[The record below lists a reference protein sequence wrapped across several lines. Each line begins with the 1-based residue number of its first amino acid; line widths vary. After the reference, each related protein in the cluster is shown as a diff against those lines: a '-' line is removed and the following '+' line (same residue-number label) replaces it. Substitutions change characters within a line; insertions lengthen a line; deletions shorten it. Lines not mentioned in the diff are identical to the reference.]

1 MRTLIALVLLAASF
15 GSPAFAADRPLG
27 PEEFRSVDELAAEIT
42 SYFPK
47 VQGEVKSVQA
57 DRLTIALGKK
67 EGLMPGMSLTLWR
80 DGKEILHPVSGI
92 VLGREEEE
100 IGAVEVTVVGDG
112 SSTALVRKKQKD
124 PKPGDR
130 ARITPRKISLAVI
143 PLRLD
148 RPELVKQFEDQ
159 LAASGRFSVLE
170 SSKTA
175 AFVKERKL
183 MDNAMIKAMGSAL
196 SVDAVVVLGLYP
208 TEGRLMAMARIFY
221 AEEGRQLDTIVA
233 LVDEKSG
240 KETLGE
246 IKPFF
251 APVPVEAQKS
261 GSAAPELPFL
271 ARSVVYG
278 DFEGNGKP
286 LYAFSDGTRLH
297 LYRNEPSGWH
307 EVWTETPAKPDVVT
321 LTGSGPSAQ
330 VDPGS
335 TMEQINVDSADIN
348 GNGRPEIFVTAMY
361 GGKVFS
367 YVIEFQE
374 GGYRRIADVPGFL
387 RVLQYPGKGAALVG
401 QAYDP
406 LTFFS
411 GQPKVYSVVE
421 GKYVAGAEFALPKEL
436 GLYGWTYANLGD
448 RQPLLVALDDDDHL
462 MVYSGLTQVWKS
474 SEEYASVGHFVYK
487 PVTGID
493 AVLSG
498 QTTAVDKSQRVKIRG
513 RVVAADLNNDGRSE
527 IVIQKNIGSSYLN
540 SYTGAEL
547 SGLAWTGAR
556 LEQMWGVKDI
566 SGPVYDIVIIPQG
579 AGAPQVV
586 ALVKAKG
593 GIFTKDAMQVM
604 SYSMK

>member
-1 MRTLIALVLLAASF
+1 MRTIIALVLLAASL
-15 GSPAFAADRPLG
+15 GSPVFAADKPVG
-27 PEEFRSVDELAAEIT
+27 PEELHSVDELAMEIT

-47 VQGEVKSVQA
+47 VQGTVTTVQT

-100 IGAVEVTVVGDG
+100 IGTVEVTVVGDG
-112 SSTALVRKKQKD
+112 SSTAVIRKKLKD
-124 PKPGDR
+124 PKLGDR
-130 ARITPRKISLAVI
+130 ARITPKKIALAVV
-143 PLRLD
+143 PLTPD
-148 RPELVKQFEDQ
+148 RPELVKQLTDQ
-159 LAASGRFSVLE
+159 LAASGRFTVLE
-170 SSKTA
+170 SGKTS

-183 MDNAMIKAMGSAL
+183 MDSAMIKSMGSAMN
-196 SVDAVVVLGLYP
+196 VDAVVVLGLYP
-208 TEGRLMAMARIFY
+208 TEGKLMTITRLFY
-221 AEEGRQLDTIVA
+221 TEEGRQLDTIVA
-233 LVDEKSG
+233 LLEEKSG
-240 KETLGE
+240 KEALGE

-286 LYAFSDGTRLH
+286 VFAFSDGTKLH
-297 LYRNEPSGWH
+297 LYRNEPSGWR
-307 EVWTETPAKPDVVT
+307 EVWTETPVKRDAVE
-321 LTGSGPSAQ
+321 LEWNGMSWQA
-330 VDPGS
+330 DPNAVL
-335 TMEQINVDSADIN
+335 EQINIDSADIN
-348 GNGRPEIFVTAMY
+348 GNGSPEIFVTAMY

-367 YVIEFQE
+367 YVIEYRE
-374 GGYRRIADVPGFL
+374 GGYRQIAALPGFL
-387 RVLQYPGKGAALVG
+387 RVLNYPGKGAVLIG

-406 LTFFS
+406 VTFFA
-411 GQPKVYSVVE
+411 GQPKVYSVVD
-421 GKYVAGAEFALPKEL
+421 GKYVAGAEITLPKEL

-462 MVYSGLTQVWKS
+462 MVYSGLTMVWKS
-474 SEEYASVGHFVYK
+474 AEEYTSVGLFVYK

-498 QTTAVDKSQRVKIRG
+498 NRSALDKAQRVKVRG
-513 RVVAADLNNDGRSE
+513 RVVAGDLNNDGRDE
-527 IVIQKNIGSSYLN
+527 IVIQKNIGSSVMN
-540 SYTGAEL
+540 AFTGAEL
-547 SGLAWTGAR
+547 YGLAWTGAR
-556 LEQMWGVKDI
+556 LESVWSVRDI
-566 SGPVYDIVIIPQG
+566 IGPVYDIAIMPQG
-579 AGAPQVV
+579 AAAPRIA

-593 GIFTKDAMQVM
+593 GLFTKDSMQVM

>member
-1 MRTLIALVLLAASF
+1 MRTLIALVLLAASL

-27 PEEFRSVDELAAEIT
+27 PEEFRSVDELAMELA

-47 VQGEVKSVQA
+47 VQGEVKAVQA

-100 IGAVEVTVVGDG
+100 IGTVEVAVVGDG
-112 SSTALVRKKQKD
+112 SSTAVLRKKQKD

-143 PLRLD
+143 PLKAD
-148 RPELVKQFEDQ
+148 RPELVKQFTDQ

-175 AFVKERKL
+175 AFVKERKV
-183 MDNAMIKAMGSAL
+183 MDSSMVKGLGSDL
-196 SVDAVVVLGLYP
+196 NVDAVVVLGLYP

-240 KETLGE
+240 KETLGD

-251 APVPVEAQKS
+251 APVPVVEQKS

-271 ARSVVYG
+271 ARAFVYG

-297 LYRNEPSGWH
+297 LYRSEPSGWH
-307 EVWTETPAKPDVVT
+307 EVWTETPMKHDVVT
-321 LTGSGPSAQ
+321 LTGSGQSAQ
-330 VDPGS
+330 VDPAS
-335 TMEQINVDSADIN
+335 TLEQINVESADIN
-348 GNGRPEIFVTAMY
+348 GNGRPEIFVTAMF

-387 RVLQYPGKGAALVG
+387 RVLTYPGKGAVLIG

-406 LTFFS
+406 ATFFA
-411 GQPKVYSVVE
+411 GQPKVYSAVD
-421 GKYVAGAEFALPKEL
+421 GKYIAGAEFTLPKEL

-448 RQPLLVALDDDDHL
+448 RQPLLVALDDDDYL
-462 MVYSGLTQVWKS
+462 TVYSGLTMVWKS
-474 SEEYASVGHFVYK
+474 AEQYAGAGLFVYK

-493 AVLSG
+493 AVLSR
-498 QTTAVDKSQRVKIRG
+498 QATALDKSQRVKIRG
-513 RVVAADLNNDGRSE
+513 RVVAGDLNNDGRDE
-527 IVIQKNIGSSYLN
+527 IVIQKNIGSSMLGVF
-540 SYTGAEL
+540 TGAEL

-556 LEQMWGVKDI
+556 LEQVWSVRDI
-566 SGPVYDIVIIPQG
+566 SGPVYDIALIPQG
-579 AGAPQVV
+579 TGVPQVA

-593 GIFTKDAMQVM
+593 GLFTKDAMQVM